1 MEKRYEW
8 RELSEDGLLRK
19 PQECGTRYD
28 RESINGYYG
37 FGTEEEAL
45 AAYAEFKKVHKY
57 GVPNELVLVTLYKAP
72 DVDA

>member
-19 PQECGTRYD
+19 SPECGPRYD
-28 RESINGYYG
+28 RETINGYCG
-37 FGTEEEAL
+37 FSTEEEAL
-45 AAYAEFKKVHKY
+45 AAYAAFKKAHKY
-57 GVPNELVLVTLYKAP
+57 GVPNELVLVALYKAP